1 MITLVHGFNV
11 KDPLGSVG
19 RLQPYLTK
27 SNIFD
32 YGWRFLSVLWHN
44 KRDATKL
51 KGDLGHN
58 VDNVLFGHSNGCAI
72 AVEAA
77 RQGAHINTLICIN
90 PALKVD
96 TKWPDSIDKIIV
108 IHTRHD
114 KATKAARFFDKVP
127 FIQIAIPN
135 AWGAMGAK
143 GYIGDDARVK
153 NWDLSDRLEGH
164 SDFFKQRNLEEF
176 MPRIVEYLGMR
187 NQFN

>member
-1 MITLVHGFNV
+1 M
-11 KDPLGSVG
+11 GSVG
-19 RLQPYLTK
+19 RLQFYLEK
-27 SNIFD
+27 SIIFD
-32 YGWRFLSVLWHN
+32 YGWRFFSVLWHN

-51 KGDLGHN
+51 KNDLSHN
-58 VDNVLFGHSNGCAI
+58 VENIVFGHSNGCAI

-77 RQGAHINTLICIN
+77 RQGASIDTLICIN
-90 PALKVD
+90 PALKVN
-96 TKWPDSIDKIIV
+96 TKFPESISKIIV
-108 IHTRHD
+108 IHTKHD
-114 KATKAARFFDKVP
+114 KPTKAARFFDKVP

-176 MPRIVEYLGMR
+176 MPRITEYLGK
-187 NQFN
+187 QSVKI